1 MSELLENILNQPEM
15 IARFPSQER
24 SAVAL
29 SFKIKADSRRVLY
42 ALSIPEYMEAWL
54 RAPDRE
60 ELLFVSDLAEQDNFR
75 LYLYRARALQT
86 TIHGSSRVLNTNQIN
101 YVWKTKSP
109 VGTTRTL
116 VDIRIAGSARGCT
129 LHLKH
134 SGLHNM
140 AERVWHR
147 RMWCQSMERLSLLI
161 GTNR

>member
-54 RAPDRE
+54 QAPDRE

-86 TIHGSSRVLNTNQIN
+86 TIM
-101 YVWKTKSP
+101 
-109 VGTTRTL
+109 
-116 VDIRIAGSARGCT
+116 AR
-129 LHLKH
+129 
-134 SGLHNM
+134 
-140 AERVWHR
+140 AVF
-147 RMWCQSMERLSLLI
+147 
-161 GTNR
+161 